1 MNFIDKA
8 LSEIT
13 NGEDFVQAM
22 ADIYEHAEVRKEFG
36 NLPSWIQNIITV
48 IDYDTELAM
57 NGLDFKSYKNVIEAL
72 TDMGLIE
79 EAKVLTAF
87 ENDSSQ
93 ENTDIYYYNL
103 ALNND
108 YESFWD
114 KVYSYADQN
123 IKRICQ
129 VGVK

>member
-1 MNFIDKA
+1 MNFI
-8 LSEIT
+8 
-13 NGEDFVQAM
+13 VQPM

-123 IKRICQ
+123 IKR
-129 VGVK
+129 

>member
-1 MNFIDKA
+1 M
-8 LSEIT
+8 
-13 NGEDFVQAM
+13 
-22 ADIYEHAEVRKEFG
+22 
-36 NLPSWIQNIITV
+36 PSWIQNIITV

-123 IKRICQ
+123 IKR
-129 VGVK
+129 

>member
-1 MNFIDKA
+1 MKFIDKA

-22 ADIYEHAEVRKEFG
+22 ADIYEHSEVRSELRKF
-36 NLPSWIQNIITV
+36 PSWIRNIITV
-48 IDYDTELAM
+48 IDYDTELSM

-123 IKRICQ
+123 IKR
-129 VGVK
+129 

>member
-1 MNFIDKA
+1 M
-8 LSEIT
+8 
-13 NGEDFVQAM
+13 
-22 ADIYEHAEVRKEFG
+22 
-36 NLPSWIQNIITV
+36 PSWIQNIITV

-79 EAKVLTAF
+79 EAKVLTTF

-123 IKRICQ
+123 IKR
-129 VGVK
+129 

>member
-1 MNFIDKA
+1 MVRLCQCK
-8 LSEIT
+8 
-13 NGEDFVQAM
+13 

-123 IKRICQ
+123 IKR
-129 VGVK
+129 

>member
-1 MNFIDKA
+1 MNFIEQA
-8 LSEIT
+8 LKDLT
-13 NGEDFVQAM
+13 NGEAFVQAM
-22 ADIYEHAEVRKEFG
+22 ADIYEYPEVRETLKDYP
-36 NLPSWIQNIITV
+36 LWIRNIIAV

-123 IKRICQ
+123 IKR
-129 VGVK
+129 

>member
-1 MNFIDKA
+1 MNFIEQA
-8 LSEIT
+8 LKDLT
-13 NGEDFVQAM
+13 NGEAFVQAM
-22 ADIYEHAEVRKEFG
+22 AYIYEYPEVRETLKDYP
-36 NLPSWIQNIITV
+36 LWIRNIIAV

-123 IKRICQ
+123 IKR
-129 VGVK
+129 

>member
-1 MNFIDKA
+1 MNFIEQA
-8 LSEIT
+8 LKDLT
-13 NGEDFVQAM
+13 NGEAFVQAM
-22 ADIYEHAEVRKEFG
+22 ADIYEYPEVRETLKDYP
-36 NLPSWIQNIITV
+36 LWIRNIIAV

-87 ENDSSQ
+87 KNDSSQ

-123 IKRICQ
+123 IKR
-129 VGVK
+129 